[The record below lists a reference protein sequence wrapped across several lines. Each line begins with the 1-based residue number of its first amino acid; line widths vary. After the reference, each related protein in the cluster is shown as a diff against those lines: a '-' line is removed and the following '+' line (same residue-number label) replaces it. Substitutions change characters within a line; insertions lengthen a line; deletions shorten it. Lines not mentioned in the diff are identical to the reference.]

1 MKSLFSYFRRIDW
14 FSPALLL
21 MILLAKLF
29 PGPGLVEGFFSL
41 QSFANFGIG
50 FIFFLYGLRLSLNQ
64 MKGSISNWRLHLVI
78 QSTTFIIFP
87 LFVLLFKGLFEDS
100 PYHTLYLGV
109 FYLAALPS
117 TVSSAVVMIS
127 LARGNVPGGIFNA
140 TVSSLAGILITPLWM
155 GVFLSSEGM
164 GIEMGPVFARLG
176 YQILLPLV
184 AGILLH
190 RWIGEFAIKH
200 SYLTRYFD
208 QSVILA
214 VVYTSFC
221 ISFHDNIFSGYTSG
235 IIVTLIVFLLLLFA
249 VINGSI
255 LGMSR
260 FFKLSKPDLI
270 AGLFCGSTKS
280 LMHGSVMA
288 GVLFMGMPDSGV
300 FLLPVLLYHA
310 MQLTITAYMAQRF
323 HDSLL

>member
-1 MKSLFSYFRRIDW
+1 
-14 FSPALLL
+14 
-21 MILLAKLF
+21 
-29 PGPGLVEGFFSL
+29 
-41 QSFANFGIG
+41 
-50 FIFFLYGLRLSLNQ
+50 
-64 MKGSISNWRLHLVI
+64 MKGSISNWRLHLVV
-78 QSTTFIIFP
+78 QTTTFILFP
-87 LFVLLFKGLFEDS
+87 LIILLFKGVFEGS
-100 PYHTLYLGV
+100 PYYTLWLGV

-155 GVFLSSEGM
+155 SVFLSSDGM

-176 YQILLPLV
+176 YQIFLPLV
-184 AGILLH
+184 VGFLLH
-190 RWIGEFAIKH
+190 RWFGAFAIKH

-214 VVYTSFC
+214 VVYTSFSV
-221 ISFHDNIFSGYTSG
+221 SFYDKIFSGYTTG
-235 IIVTLIVFLLLLFA
+235 IILLLIVALILLFIA
-249 VINGSI
+249 VNFAI
-255 LGMSR
+255 LGMTR
-260 FFKLSKPDLI
+260 FFKLAQPDLI
-270 AGLFCGSTKS
+270 ASLFCGSTKS

-288 GVLFMGMPDSGV
+288 GVLFLGMPDSGV

-323 HDSLL
+323 RASV

>member
-1 MKSLFSYFRRIDW
+1 MDW

-29 PGPGLVEGFFSL
+29 PGPSLVEGFFSL
-41 QSFANFGIG
+41 KSFANFGIS
-50 FIFFLYGLRLSLNQ
+50 FIFFLYGLRLSFSQ
-64 MKGSISNWRLHLVI
+64 MKGSISNWRLHLVV
-78 QSTTFIIFP
+78 QTTTFILFP
-87 LFVLLFKGLFEDS
+87 LIILLFKGVFEGS
-100 PYHTLYLGV
+100 PYYTLWLGV

-155 GVFLSSEGM
+155 SVFLSSDGM

-176 YQILLPLV
+176 YQIFLPLV
-184 AGILLH
+184 VGFLLH
-190 RWIGEFAIKH
+190 RWFGAFAIKH

-214 VVYTSFC
+214 VVYTSFSV
-221 ISFHDNIFSGYTSG
+221 SFYDKIFSGYTTG
-235 IIVTLIVFLLLLFA
+235 IILLLIVALILLFIA
-249 VINGSI
+249 VNFAI
-255 LGMSR
+255 LGMTR
-260 FFKLSKPDLI
+260 FFKLAQPDLI
-270 AGLFCGSTKS
+270 ASLFCGSTKS

-288 GVLFMGMPDSGV
+288 GVLFLGMPDSGV

-323 HDSLL
+323 RASV

>member
-1 MKSLFSYFRRIDW
+1 MFSFIKRMDW

-21 MILLAKLF
+21 MILLAKIF

-41 QSFANFGIG
+41 QSFANFGIA
-50 FIFFLYGLRLSLNQ
+50 FIFFLYGLRLSFDQL
-64 MKGSISNWRLHLVI
+64 KGSVSNWRLHLVI

-87 LFVLLFKGLFEDS
+87 LFVLLFRGFFEGS
-100 PYHTLYLGV
+100 QYYTLWLGV

-127 LARGNVPGGIFNA
+127 LARGNVSGGIFNA

-155 GVFLSSEGM
+155 GVFLSSDGM

-176 YQILLPLV
+176 YQIFLPLV
-184 AGILLH
+184 AGVSLH
-190 RWIGEFAIKH
+190 RWIGAFAIKH
-200 SYLTRYFD
+200 SYVTRYFD

-221 ISFHDNIFSGYTSG
+221 ISFHDKIFSGYTSG
-235 IIVTLIVFLLLLFA
+235 IILLLIVFLFLLFI
-249 VINGSI
+249 VINGAI
-255 LGMSR
+255 LGMSG
-260 FFKLSKPDLI
+260 FLKLPKPDLI
-270 AGLFCGSTKS
+270 TGLFCGSTKS

-288 GVLFMGMPDSGV
+288 GVLFMGMPDSGI

-323 HDSLL
+323 RASQ

>member
-1 MKSLFSYFRRIDW
+1 MDW

-29 PGPGLVEGFFSL
+29 PEPGLVEGFFSL

-50 FIFFLYGLRLSLNQ
+50 FIFFLYGLRLSFNQ
-64 MKGSISNWRLHLVI
+64 LKGSAGNWRLHLVI

-87 LFVLLFKGLFEDS
+87 IFVLLFRGLFVGS
-100 PYHTLYLGV
+100 QYYTLWLGV

-127 LARGNVPGGIFNA
+127 LARGNVSGGIFNA

-155 GVFLSSEGM
+155 SVFLSSEGM
-164 GIEMGPVFARLG
+164 GIEMGPVFTRLG
-176 YQILLPLV
+176 YQIFLPLV
-184 AGILLH
+184 AGVSLH
-190 RWIGEFAIKH
+190 RWLGAFAIKH
-200 SYLTRYFD
+200 SYITRYFD

-221 ISFHDNIFSGYTSG
+221 ISFHDKIFSGYTSG
-235 IIVTLIVFLLLLFA
+235 IILLLIVYLLILFV

-260 FFKLSKPDLI
+260 FLRLPKPDLI
-270 AGLFCGSTKS
+270 TGLFCGSTKS

-288 GVLFMGMPDSGV
+288 GVLFMGMPDSGI

-323 HDSLL
+323 RASQ